1 MTEDSSESEMLR
13 ELHRETAA
21 LPREI
26 QPPEEAWKKIKAQ
39 IDLEAQLVAMMPVQS
54 RDRAFWQ
61 RPAFLA
67 AAALLLV
74 AGASLITALALGRR
88 IIERTASPVAS
99 VSPSV
104 STPAVTPAV
113 TPVSDFAAREKEY
126 INTADKLTA
135 LIESGKTELSPETIA
150 KLRESVRVIDAAI
163 LEARQALAADPAN
176 KTLIDM
182 LSKSYSQKVDLL
194 QRTTEMGET

>member
-13 ELHRETAA
+13 ELHRETAG

-39 IDLEAQLVAMMPVQS
+39 IDMEAQLIATMPMHS
-54 RDRAFWQ
+54 RERAFWQ

-74 AGASLITALALGRR
+74 AGGSLMTALALGRR
-88 IIERTASPVAS
+88 MIEKTTTPIASVPQSATVATPVA
-99 VSPSV
+99 
-104 STPAVTPAV
+104 
-113 TPVSDFAAREKEY
+113 DFAVKEKEY
-126 INTADKLTA
+126 ISSAEKLTA

-182 LSKSYSQKVDLL
+182 LSKSYVQKVDLL

>member
-13 ELHRETAA
+13 ELHRETAS

-26 QPPEEAWKKIKAQ
+26 APPEEAWKKIKAQ
-39 IDLEAQLVAMMPVQS
+39 IDMEAQLVAMMPMQS
-54 RDRAFWQ
+54 RERAFWQ

-74 AGASLITALALGRR
+74 AGASMMTALVVGRR

-99 VSPSV
+99 VSQSP
-104 STPAVTPAV
+104 STPVVTTV
-113 TPVSDFAAREKEY
+113 GDFAAREKEY

-150 KLRESVRVIDAAI
+150 KLRESVRVIDGAI

-182 LSKSYSQKVDLL
+182 LSKSYNQKVDLL
-194 QRTTEMGET
+194 QRTTEMGAT

>member
-104 STPAVTPAV
+104 STPAVTP
-113 TPVSDFAAREKEY
+113 VSDFAAREKEY

>member
-1 MTEDSSESEMLR
+1 MTEDSNESEMLR
-13 ELHRETAA
+13 ELHRETAG

-39 IDLEAQLVAMMPVQS
+39 IDLEAQLVAMMPMQS
-54 RDRAFWQ
+54 RERPFWQ

-67 AAALLLV
+67 AAALLLI

-104 STPAVTPAV
+104 STPAA

-150 KLRESVRVIDAAI
+150 KLRESVRVIDEAI
-163 LEARQALAADPAN
+163 LEARQALDADPAN

-182 LSKSYSQKVDLL
+182 LSKSYNHKVYLL

>member
-1 MTEDSSESEMLR
+1 MTEDSNESEMLR
-13 ELHRETAA
+13 ELHRETAS

-39 IDLEAQLVAMMPVQS
+39 IDMEAQLIATMPMHS
-54 RDRAFWQ
+54 RERAFWQ

-88 IIERTASPVAS
+88 IIERTSSPVAS
-99 VSPSV
+99 MSPAPS
-104 STPAVTPAV
+104 SAAV
-113 TPVSDFAAREKEY
+113 TPVAEFAAKEKEY
-126 INTADKLTA
+126 ISTADKLTA